1 MSTKLL
7 HGDCLELMPSLPDNS
22 VDMVLCDLTYGVT
35 KNDWDSEIP
44 MDRLWEQ
51 WRRLAKPDCTFV
63 LFGQGM
69 FTAKLMMAMPSLWKY
84 NLIWDKHLI
93 SDFLNANKR
102 PLRIH
107 EDIVVFQQGTPPYN
121 PQMYTGQPLHTR
133 FRTGITKKEH
143 APDHNQSVNYGHV
156 AYMDNSRAG
165 ETDKYPVSIVSFQK
179 PHPSAAV
186 HPTEKPV
193 NLLRWLIATYTNP
206 GYAVLDSTMGSGSTG
221 VAAIMERR
229 SFTGIEIENQYFNL
243 AKDRIG
249 NAEAEMAS
257 RLF

>member
-1 MSTKLL
+1 MSYTLH
-7 HGDCLELMPSLPDNS
+7 HGDCLELMATLPDAS
-22 VDMVLCDLTYGVT
+22 VDLVLCDLPYGVT
-35 KNDWDSEIP
+35 QNTWDSVIP
-44 MDRLWEQ
+44 LDRLWEQ
-51 WRRLAKPDCTFV
+51 WGRLAKPDCTFV

-84 NLIWDKHLI
+84 NLVWDKHLI

-143 APDHNQSVNYGHV
+143 APDHNQSVNYGHI
-156 AYMDNSRAG
+156 AYMDNTRDGA
-165 ETDKYPVSIVSFQK
+165 TDKYPVSIVSFQK

-193 NLLRWLIATYTNP
+193 NLLRWLILTYTDP
-206 GYAVLDSTMGSGSTG
+206 GATVLDATMGSGTTG
-221 VAAIMERR
+221 VAAALEGREFI
-229 SFTGIEIENQYFNL
+229 GIEIDETYFDI
-243 AKDRIG
+243 ASQRIR
-249 NAEAEMAS
+249 EAEEDFNS

>member
-22 VDMVLCDLTYGVT
+22 VDMVLCDLPYGVT
-35 KNDWDSEIP
+35 QNAWDSVIP
-44 MDRLWEQ
+44 LDKLWEK

-84 NLIWDKHLI
+84 NLVWDKHLI

-107 EDIVVFQQGTPPYN
+107 EDIIVFQQGTPPYN

-156 AYMDNSRAG
+156 AYMDNARDGA
-165 ETDKYPVSIVSFQK
+165 TDKYPVSIVSFQK

-206 GYAVLDSTMGSGSTG
+206 GGAVLDCTMGSGSTG

-249 NAEAEMAS
+249 KAEAEMAS